1 MSPVASAVIETLA
14 FMRITSASISSS
26 LKKPLLSATAG
37 VKNAASRL
45 DTEMRTLSAASQ
57 ALTASQA
64 GHRAASIAIATFL
77 IEKRSLSL
85 TIFLSGFEDGLR
97 NRAVGAA
104 TADVAAQPGGNLI
117 ARGVGVLV

>member
-1 MSPVASAVIETLA
+1 MLKFITK
-14 FMRITSASISSS
+14 MRI
-26 LKKPLLSATAG
+26 LSAPSLPSMTTQ
-37 VKNAASRL
+37 AA
-45 DTEMRTLSAASQ
+45 
-57 ALTASQA
+57 
-64 GHRAASIAIATFL
+64 HRAASIAIATFL

-85 TIFLSGFEDGLR
+85 TIFFSGFEDGLH